1 MHKTLHVKFL
11 SDWQISSGI
20 GDGHWADS
28 MLVRDSDGLPYIP
41 GRALKGALREGA
53 HRLSLC
59 RTDLAKVETALWGT
73 KAAPGSPTIP
83 GLLQVSPGILAG
95 GIREA
100 LLAVPDRDAF
110 VRDLTCRRV
119 QTALDDDRQVVNRTL
134 RKLECGIAGL
144 EFTAELVITV
154 DKKAES
160 WIHAYLRAVCA
171 AVKSMG
177 GNRSRGLGLCRVTL
191 GNDTALPDLPPAQ
204 DFLNGGTRCFNPQSA
219 PSAD

>member
-1 MHKTLHVKFL
+1 MHKTLNVTFL
-11 SDWQISSGI
+11 SDWQVSSGI

-28 MLVRDSDGLPYIP
+28 MLARDGDGLPYIP

-53 HRLSLC
+53 HRLGLC
-59 RTDLAKVETALWGT
+59 RADLAEAEAALWGT
-73 KAAPGSPTIP
+73 RAAPGSPTSP

-100 LLAVPDRDAF
+100 ILSSPPDRDAF

-119 QTALDDDRQVVNRTL
+119 QTALDDDRQVIDRTL

-144 EFTAELVITV
+144 QFTAGLDIAIG
-154 DKKAES
+154 KES
-160 WIHAYLRAVCA
+160 EAWIGAYLRAVCA

-177 GNRSRGLGLCRVTL
+177 GNRSRGLGLCRVTIE
-191 GNDTALPDLPPAQ
+191 GDEARVDLPPARP
-204 DFLNGGTRCFNPQSA
+204 FSIGGDR
-219 PSAD
+219 